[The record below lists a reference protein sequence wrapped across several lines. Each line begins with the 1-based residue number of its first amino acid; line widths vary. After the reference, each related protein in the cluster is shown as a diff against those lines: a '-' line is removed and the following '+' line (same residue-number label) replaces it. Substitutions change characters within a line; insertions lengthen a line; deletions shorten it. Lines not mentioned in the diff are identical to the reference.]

1 MILRS
6 QIKIKEDMIMKKWM
20 VVLVV
25 LLGIALL
32 VTRYLPDSFDY
43 KIGRGFA
50 HDRVIDDK
58 DEVAGKNEILVDV
71 SKSQIYQGDLLLIN
85 KDYPL
90 VDGNEAQDIVKLVDY
105 STFASQIVLLDR
117 SLSLSQDVA
126 ERFLTMVQEANLEGI
141 DHFMAS
147 SGYRTN
153 QEQDNLYDEKG
164 SEYAMPAGY
173 SEHNLG
179 LALDVGSTQS
189 GIEKSEEGVWLRD
202 NAWKYGF
209 ILRYPK
215 NKEKITSIKYE
226 PWHFRYIGL
235 PHSAIMEEHDMV
247 LEEYFEALRD
257 EPLSITIEGQHYN
270 VRYHPMLNDKKI
282 AVPADGDYTISGNN
296 VDGVIVTERHR

>member
-1 MILRS
+1 
-6 QIKIKEDMIMKKWM
+6 MKKWM

-50 HDRVIDDK
+50 QERVIDDK

-247 LEEYFEALRD
+247 LEEYYEALRD

-270 VRYHPMLNDKKI
+270 VRYHPVLNDKKI

>member
-1 MILRS
+1 
-6 QIKIKEDMIMKKWM
+6 MKKWM
-20 VVLVV
+20 VLLVV

-50 HDRVIDDK
+50 QERVIDDK

-126 ERFLTMVQEANLEGI
+126 ERFLTMVKDANVEGI

-247 LEEYFEALRD
+247 LEEYYEALRD